1 MSQNDHVI
9 DLTRL
14 PIGALALFRGTE
26 LERSDLD
33 LLHALGLTEGSR
45 IRVCQT
51 GDPWIVQV
59 RSTRIG
65 IAEAVARHILVLPEN
80 SHEPAG
86 KNPDPSEKNQES
98 LGDGRELRGV
108 NR

>member
-1 MSQNDHVI
+1 M

-14 PIGALALFRGTE
+14 PVGARARFRGAG

-33 LLHALGLTEGSR
+33 LLEALGLTEGSR
-45 IRVCQT
+45 FRVCQT

-65 IAEAVARHILVLPEN
+65 IAESVARQILVVPE
-80 SHEPAG
+80 E
-86 KNPDPSEKNQES
+86 EES
-98 LGDGRELRGV
+98 
-108 NR
+108 